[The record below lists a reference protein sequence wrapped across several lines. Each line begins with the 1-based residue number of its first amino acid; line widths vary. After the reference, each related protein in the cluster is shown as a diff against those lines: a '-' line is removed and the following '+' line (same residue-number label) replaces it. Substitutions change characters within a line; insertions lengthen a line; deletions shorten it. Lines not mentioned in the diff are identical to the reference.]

1 VLEFANLAAFP
12 ATGTAGL
19 IYVALDTNKIY
30 RWEAAAAVTYSTW
43 NAADK
48 SASITL
54 SNGNLTF
61 ASGASNQGVR
71 ATIGKSSGK
80 YYFECAFT
88 AMGGYLGLA
97 QTTTPFNGTTNA
109 VGVALTS
116 GWIQVNGSSV
126 TNIGGLASPVAVA
139 VDLGAKRIW
148 FRALPSGNWN
158 GNASYNPAT
167 NVGGVDITA
176 VTGAALYPAVVVVL
190 SSDGGTANFGA
201 SAFTGAVPSGF
212 TSGWPT

>member
-61 ASGASNQGVR
+61 ASGASNQ
-71 ATIGKSSGK
+71 
-80 YYFECAFT
+80 
-88 AMGGYLGLA
+88 
-97 QTTTPFNGTTNA
+97 
-109 VGVALTS
+109 ALTS
-116 GWIQVNGSSV
+116 PPLPERHCIRRLLWFCRQTAAPPTSV
-126 TNIGGLASPVAVA
+126 HRPSQARCRPASHRGGRHELHRT
-139 VDLGAKRIW
+139 L
-148 FRALPSGNWN
+148 
-158 GNASYNPAT
+158 T
-167 NVGGVDITA
+167 
-176 VTGAALYPAVVVVL
+176 
-190 SSDGGTANFGA
+190 FGCRQH
-201 SAFTGAVPSGF
+201 G
-212 TSGWPT
+212 